1 MNIANIAA
9 RFHKLYIN
17 VVLADFI
24 LFMFS
29 HSLPAVL
36 SNKGRIFF
44 LNPNT
49 QKVVHIPDE
58 TIFEDVIIVS
68 QNIYEFFDE
77 LLSKTFRVQFPIL
90 VPTN

>member
-1 MNIANIAA
+1 MNITNIAA

-44 LNPNT
+44 LNPST
-49 QKVVHIPDE
+49 LKGVYIPDE
-58 TIFEDVIIVS
+58 TIFEDLIIVS

-77 LLSKTFRVQFPIL
+77 LLSKTFRVPFPIL